1 MTSISQEPLNVP
13 WDDDLTPPPNRVE
26 RSAHMYFHIVNAL
39 LTFQSSFFELLA
51 GWGWSEKQVAQ
62 ALADQCAGGHIRPV
76 LLIKDL
82 RTLERL
88 GTKYHANLPR
98 EEGERLL
105 AAGLAGWFCLTPQR
119 ELCPGQVEEPSLN

>member
-13 WDDDLTPPPNRVE
+13 WDDDLTPPPDRVE
-26 RSAHMYFHIVNAL
+26 RSAQLYFHTMNAL
-39 LTFQSSFFELLA
+39 LTFQSSFFELLL

-62 ALADQCAGGHIRPV
+62 ALADQCAAGLIRPV

-88 GTKYHANLPR
+88 GKKSSANLPR